1 MKKAFSLIFG
11 LCCMLSVAQAKVY
24 NVKDFGAKGDGV
36 AIDSPAINAAIEA
49 ASANKGTVLF
59 PKGTYLSFSIR
70 LQSNITLKFE
80 KGSVIKAAKE
90 GELGTYDAPEPNEEG
105 GNYQDFG
112 HSHWKNSL
120 IWGIGLENI
129 KFIGPGLIDGSGV
142 LQSHYRNPQIGV
154 PGAANKAISMKNC
167 KNVTFKDTQVLM
179 GGHFAFLLTGVDNL
193 VMDGVFSDTNR
204 DAFDIDCCE
213 HVVIK
218 NCVVNSLNDDG
229 IVLKCSYGLGWAK
242 PTADVLIENCIVAGY
257 DPGSYMAK
265 TYTTEIKQ
273 AVDRDGPTGRVKL
286 GTESNGGFRD
296 ITVRNVV
303 FKHCRGLAL
312 ETVDGAVMENIK
324 VSHLVMDDICNS
336 PIYIR
341 IGDRMRGPKDLKPS
355 VARNIEIS
363 DVKVTNCDARYALL
377 IVGQPGNPIENVT
390 LKDIEIEYK
399 GGITKEDVRTQ
410 NGANS
415 FFFGR
420 NSGYPEPSAHGI
432 QPAWGLSMQ
441 HARNITFKNVKMK
454 LLAPDE
460 RDMVFTD
467 DVENFEWK

>member
-1 MKKAFSLIFG
+1 MKKVISIILC
-11 LCCMLSVAQAKVY
+11 LCCALGISQAKVY
-24 NVKDFGAKGDGV
+24 NVRDYGAKGDGV
-36 AIDSPAINAAIEA
+36 AIDTPAINAAIEA
-49 ASANKGTVLF
+49 ASATKGTVLI
-59 PKGTYLSFSIR
+59 PAGTYMCFSIH
-70 LQSNITLKFE
+70 LKSNITIKME
-80 KGSVIKAAKE
+80 EGAVIKAAMN
-90 GELGTYDAPEPNEEG
+90 GPLGTYDAAEPNEPG

-112 HSHWKNSL
+112 HSHWMNSL
-120 IWGIGLENI
+120 VWGIDLENI
-129 KFIGPGLIDGSGV
+129 KIIGKGMFDGTDVLSRGEQRVGVASG
-142 LQSHYRNPQIGV
+142 
-154 PGAANKAISMKNC
+154 ANKAIALKNC
-167 KNVTFKDTQVLM
+167 KNVTFKDFKVLM

-193 VMDGVFSDTNR
+193 VMNKITADTNR

-213 HVVIK
+213 HVKITD
-218 NCVVNSLNDDG
+218 CDVNSLNDDG

-242 PTADVLIENCIVAGY
+242 PCADVLIENCRVSGY
-257 DPGSYMAK
+257 DPGTFIGGTK
-265 TYTTEIKQ
+265 TTAIT
-273 AVDRDGPTGRVKL
+273 AAPDRDGPTGRVKL

-296 ITVRNVV
+296 ITVRNVT

-363 DVKVTNCDARYALL
+363 DVVCTNCDARYALL

-390 LKDIEIEYK
+390 LKNINIQYR
-399 GGITKEDVRTQ
+399 GGITLNDVKTQ
-410 NGANS
+410 NGANP

-420 NSGYPEPSAHGI
+420 NGGYPEPSAHGI

-441 HARNITFKNVKMK
+441 HARNVTFKNVNMT
-454 LLAPDE
+454 LMNPDE
-460 RDMVFTD
+460 REKIFLD
-467 DVENFEWK
+467 DVENFIWK

>member
-1 MKKAFSLIFG
+1 MKKVLSVILG
-11 LCCMLSVAQAKVY
+11 LSCLLSVAQAKVY
-24 NVKDFGAKGDGV
+24 NVRDFGAKGDGV

-49 ASANKGTVLF
+49 ASATKGTVLF
-59 PKGTYLSFSIR
+59 PAGTYLSFSIH
-70 LQSNITLKFE
+70 LQSNVTLKFE
-80 KGSVIKAAKE
+80 EGSVIKAAKN
-90 GELGTYDAPEPNEEG
+90 GPLGAFDAAEPNEEG

-120 IWGIGLENI
+120 IWGIGLQNV
-129 KFIGPGLIDGSGV
+129 KFIGPGLIDGTDV
-142 LQSHYRNPQIGV
+142 LESHYRNPKIGE
-154 PGAANKAISMKNC
+154 PSTANKAIAMKNC
-167 KNVTFKDTQVLM
+167 KNVTFKDTKVLL

-193 VMDGVFSDTNR
+193 VMDGVFTDTNR

-213 HVVIK
+213 NVVIR
-218 NCVVNSLNDDG
+218 NCKVNSLNDDG

-242 PTADVLIENCIVAGY
+242 PTANVLIENCWVAGY
-257 DPGSYMAK
+257 DPGSVWNG
-265 TYTTEIKQ
+265 TYTTNIKQ

-286 GTESNGGFRD
+286 GTESNGGFRN
-296 ITVRNVV
+296 ITVRNVT

-355 VARNIEIS
+355 VARNIKIS
-363 DVKVTNCDARYALL
+363 YIVCTNCDARYALL

-390 LKDIEIEYK
+390 LKNISIQYK
-399 GGITKEDVRTQ
+399 GGITLDDVKTQ
-410 NGANS
+410 KGANS

-420 NSGYPEPSAHGI
+420 NGGYPEPAAHGI

-441 HARNITFKNVKMK
+441 HARNITFKNVKME
-454 LLAPDE
+454 LMNPDE
-460 RDMVFTD
+460 REMVFTE
-467 DVENFEWK
+467 DVENFTWK